1 MLSFK
6 LVKELKMF
14 KRGCLILIGL
24 ALSLHGSLL
33 FAEINSNKQTY
44 TVKQGDTL
52 WDIADRFLTS
62 PWQWKEI
69 WQASPH
75 IRNPDLIYPGDEVV
89 LSVDEYGQMSLT
101 VVSKPS
107 VEENNKIFLPDGT
120 VKLKP
125 RIRSMPADKAVPT
138 LPIDVI
144 GPFLSASQVVTQAG
158 YQHAPKIVALEE
170 DHIIVGTGAKL
181 YVENLP
187 NNNVVGYNIY
197 RKGTLFKHPKSG
209 EVLGMEAEV
218 LGLANL
224 VARGHPSTMQVTKS
238 YSEIKVGDR
247 VMPHFQ
253 EELTPYFTPKR
264 PNSHELGYIVS
275 VEGGL
280 SQIGQYQV
288 VTLTGGKDIG
298 REQGD
303 ILLIYQTQ
311 NDLQKRFSNYDQTLE
326 LPPDLVGLV
335 MVFRVFDKVSFGLVT
350 KAFRTIYLHDEV
362 RNP

>member
-170 DHIIVGTGAKL
+170 FWLDH
-181 YVENLP
+181 
-187 NNNVVGYNIY
+187 
-197 RKGTLFKHPKSG
+197 
-209 EVLGMEAEV
+209 
-218 LGLANL
+218 
-224 VARGHPSTMQVTKS
+224 
-238 YSEIKVGDR
+238 
-247 VMPHFQ
+247 
-253 EELTPYFTPKR
+253 
-264 PNSHELGYIVS
+264 
-275 VEGGL
+275 
-280 SQIGQYQV
+280 
-288 VTLTGGKDIG
+288 
-298 REQGD
+298 
-303 ILLIYQTQ
+303 
-311 NDLQKRFSNYDQTLE
+311 LQ
-326 LPPDLVGLV
+326 
-335 MVFRVFDKVSFGLVT
+335 
-350 KAFRTIYLHDEV
+350 
-362 RNP
+362 